1 MRSFQN
7 SKKGNA
13 LIETITIVVMITVFI
28 FGSVIAYN
36 ALKDV
41 NSDIQSDSDMPT
53 VAKETTQS
61 ATDNMPNIIEGLVM
75 FILIGLTISAVIFAF
90 IIDTHPI
97 FFIVTIILLI
107 IVLFIGAF
115 LSSAFTEVLDSE
127 YNTQADFPVSYW
139 VMNNLLTVA
148 LIIGFL
154 IIISLY
160 AKTRIG

>member
-1 MRSFQN
+1 MRNIQN

-28 FGSVIAYN
+28 FGSIIAYN

-41 NSDIQSDSDMPT
+41 NSDIQIDSDMPT
-53 VAKETTQS
+53 IAKQTTQS
-61 ATDNMPNIIEGLVM
+61 ATDNMPNIIEGLVL
-75 FILIGLTISAVIFAF
+75 FILVGLTLSAIIFAF

-97 FFIVTIILLI
+97 FFVVTIILLI
-107 IVLFIGAF
+107 IVMFIGAF
-115 LSSAFTEVLDSE
+115 LSNAFTDVLDAE
-127 YNTQADFPVSYW
+127 YNTQSSFPISYW
-139 VMNNLLTVA
+139 VMNNLLNIA

-160 AKTRIG
+160 AKSRTG